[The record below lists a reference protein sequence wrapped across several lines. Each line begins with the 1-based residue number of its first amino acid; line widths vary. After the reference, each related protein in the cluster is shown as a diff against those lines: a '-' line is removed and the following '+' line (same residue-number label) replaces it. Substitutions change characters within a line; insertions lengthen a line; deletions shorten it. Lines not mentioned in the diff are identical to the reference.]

1 MNKALL
7 EYEMKRRG
15 ITANKMSEVL
25 GIDRSTFSKKCN
37 GQSEFKQSEIQRII
51 EYLNIDNPTPIF
63 FDTGHCSCQSPC
75 AGNAQARCSDCGGSK
90 RSR

>member
-15 ITANKMSEVL
+15 ITAIQLSEYL

-37 GQSEFKQSEIQRII
+37 GQSEFKQSEIQSII
-51 EYLNIDNPTPIF
+51 RFLNIKDPTPIF
-63 FDTGHCSCQSPC
+63 FADEVS
-75 AGNAQARCSDCGGSK
+75 
-90 RSR
+90 

>member
-15 ITANKMSEVL
+15 ITAIQMSEHL

-37 GQSEFKQSEIQRII
+37 GQSEFKQSEIQAII
-51 EYLNIDNPTPIF
+51 SILGITDPTPIF
-63 FDTGHCSCQSPC
+63 FDTEVS
-75 AGNAQARCSDCGGSK
+75 
-90 RSR
+90 

>member
-15 ITANKMSEVL
+15 ITAVQMSEHL

-37 GQSEFKQSEIQRII
+37 GQSEFKQSEIQSII
-51 EYLNIDNPTPIF
+51 KYLDITDPTPIF
-63 FDTGHCSCQSPC
+63 FADEVS
-75 AGNAQARCSDCGGSK
+75 
-90 RSR
+90 

>member
-7 EYEMKRRG
+7 EYEMKRKG
-15 ITANKMSEVL
+15 ITAIQLSEYL

-51 EYLNIDNPTPIF
+51 QYLGIDDPTPIF
-63 FDTGHCSCQSPC
+63 FAD
-75 AGNAQARCSDCGGSK
+75 
-90 RSR
+90 

>member
-15 ITANKMSEVL
+15 ITANKMSKVL

-63 FDTGHCSCQSPC
+63 FDSEVS
-75 AGNAQARCSDCGGSK
+75 
-90 RSR
+90 

>member
-15 ITANKMSEVL
+15 ITAVQMSERL

-37 GQSEFKQSEIQRII
+37 GQSEFKQSEIQTII
-51 EYLNIDNPTPIF
+51 QFLGIKDPTPIF
-63 FDTGHCSCQSPC
+63 FAAEVS
-75 AGNAQARCSDCGGSK
+75 
-90 RSR
+90 

>member
-15 ITANKMSEVL
+15 ITAIQMSEHL

-37 GQSEFKQSEIQRII
+37 GKSEFKQSEIQSII
-51 EYLNIDNPTPIF
+51 QFLGITDPTPIF
-63 FDTGHCSCQSPC
+63 FAEQVS
-75 AGNAQARCSDCGGSK
+75 
-90 RSR
+90 